1 MSIKVLHGTLI
12 NKNKVPNKSHVFKC
26 KSISL
31 KKVIVKLKIM
41 IRRVCSII
49 YIKVQIM
56 YKNMNEYD
64 YNEEMPVDTRSEKI
78 MRARLAFSDN
88 YEEMQENVGD
98 GSSLMTKITL
108 LLLIFSAVLVLCFG
122 DLTIGNYSNKSI
134 RQAMSKE
141 GTVWHDMVEITG
153 NIISDVMEELNEK
166 TSFK

>member
-1 MSIKVLHGTLI
+1 MQHNLH
-12 NKNKVPNKSHVFKC
+12 KSYV
-26 KSISL
+26 
-31 KKVIVKLKIM
+31 M
-41 IRRVCSII
+41 
-49 YIKVQIM
+49 QIM

-134 RQAMSKE
+134 RQAM
-141 GTVWHDMVEITG
+141 
-153 NIISDVMEELNEK
+153 
-166 TSFK
+166 

>member
-1 MSIKVLHGTLI
+1 MQHNLH
-12 NKNKVPNKSHVFKC
+12 KSYV
-26 KSISL
+26 
-31 KKVIVKLKIM
+31 M
-41 IRRVCSII
+41 
-49 YIKVQIM
+49 QIM

-141 GTVWHDMVEITG
+141 GTVWHDMVD
-153 NIISDVMEELNEK
+153 IISDVMEELNEK

>member
-1 MSIKVLHGTLI
+1 MQHNLH
-12 NKNKVPNKSHVFKC
+12 KSYV
-26 KSISL
+26 
-31 KKVIVKLKIM
+31 M
-41 IRRVCSII
+41 
-49 YIKVQIM
+49 QIM

-122 DLTIGNYSNKSI
+122 DLSDRRCQKKAQFGMIWLKLP
-134 RQAMSKE
+134 
-141 GTVWHDMVEITG
+141 EI
-153 NIISDVMEELNEK
+153 L
-166 TSFK
+166 

>member
-1 MSIKVLHGTLI
+1 
-12 NKNKVPNKSHVFKC
+12 
-26 KSISL
+26 
-31 KKVIVKLKIM
+31 
-41 IRRVCSII
+41 
-49 YIKVQIM
+49 M

-108 LLLIFSAVLVLCFG
+108 LLLVFSAVLVLCFG

>member
-1 MSIKVLHGTLI
+1 MQHNLH
-12 NKNKVPNKSHVFKC
+12 KSYV
-26 KSISL
+26 
-31 KKVIVKLKIM
+31 M
-41 IRRVCSII
+41 
-49 YIKVQIM
+49 QIM

-141 GTVWHDMVEITG
+141 GTVCMI
-153 NIISDVMEELNEK
+153 
-166 TSFK
+166 

>member
-1 MSIKVLHGTLI
+1 MSLNVKAY
-12 NKNKVPNKSHVFKC
+12 P
-26 KSISL
+26 L
-31 KKVIVKLKIM
+31 KKANCDEEGMQHNLHKSYVM
-41 IRRVCSII
+41 
-49 YIKVQIM
+49 QIM